1 MNFLII
7 VGIFFGV
14 LFGMAFLTKRR
25 LGILA
30 PVLAAGALL
39 STLWVGDLTPLV
51 QRAGIVLLQPP
62 LESVIAAVSLLA
74 PALLVLISGPTYR
87 TMRSRMVGAFL
98 FALLAIFLLLD
109 IFQSSLVIDGVG
121 QTVFDWL
128 SEWKTLGVTA
138 ILMLAVLEALSI
150 RTPKPEKPAKH

>member
-7 VGIFFGV
+7 LGIFFGA
-14 LFGMAFLTKRR
+14 LFSMAFLTKRR
-25 LGILA
+25 LGVLA
-30 PVLAAGALL
+30 PALAVGALL

-51 QRAGIVLLQPP
+51 QKAGIVLLQPP
-62 LESVIAAVSLLA
+62 LESVIAAVSLLT
-74 PALLVLISGPTYR
+74 PALLLLISGPSYHK
-87 TMRSRMVGAFL
+87 MRSRMVGGFL

-109 IFQSSLVIDGVG
+109 VFQSTIVIDGLG

-138 ILMLAVLEALSI
+138 ILILAVLEALGI